1 VGKNPFSRVRQ
12 KSKLENGLK
21 PDGYAK
27 IQTLEHQRPKSRIL
41 EYNPGMR
48 TIEISEKAFQVIER
62 LRRSKGVT
70 RAEALETLVQ
80 EGATIA
86 QANSILDA
94 PNPKMQNRTDDE
106 IMQIA
111 TDAVKQDRRERR
123 R

>member
-1 VGKNPFSRVRQ
+1 
-12 KSKLENGLK
+12 
-21 PDGYAK
+21 
-27 IQTLEHQRPKSRIL
+27 
-41 EYNPGMR
+41 MR

-62 LRRSKGVT
+62 LRRSTGVT

-94 PNPKMQNRTDDE
+94 PNPKMQDRTDDE

-111 TDAVKQDRRERR
+111 TDAVKQDRHERR

>member
-1 VGKNPFSRVRQ
+1 VSKNPNLEGVQ
-12 KSKLENGLK
+12 NSKLEKRLK

-27 IQTLEHQRPKSRIL
+27 VLTFEHQRSKSCIL
-41 EYNPGMR
+41 EYNPAMR

-70 RAEALETLVQ
+70 RTEALETLVQ

-94 PNPKMQNRTDDE
+94 PNPKMQDRTDDE

-123 R
+123 H

>member
-1 VGKNPFSRVRQ
+1 VPEFQAREKVETRRVHEDTDTRTSQ
-12 KSKLENGLK
+12 
-21 PDGYAK
+21 AQ
-27 IQTLEHQRPKSRIL
+27 IRIL
-41 EYNPGMR
+41 EYNPAMR

-62 LRRSKGVT
+62 LRRSTGVT

-94 PNPKMQNRTDDE
+94 PNPKMQDRTDDE

>member
-1 VGKNPFSRVRQ
+1 LSKIPDLEGAPEIHARARVETRRVREGAARGMV
-12 KSKLENGLK
+12 S
-21 PDGYAK
+21 PK
-27 IQTLEHQRPKSRIL
+27 ISRL
-41 EYNPGMR
+41 EYNPTMR

-94 PNPKMQNRTDDE
+94 PNPKMQDRTDDE

>member
-1 VGKNPFSRVRQ
+1 VRQ
-12 KSKLENGLK
+12 KSKLEKGLK
-21 PDGYAK
+21 PDGNAK
-27 IQTLEHQRPKSRIL
+27 ALICSNWFDYWMFKSRIL

-62 LRRSKGVT
+62 LRRSTGVT

-111 TDAVKQDRRERR
+111 TDAVKQDRHERR

>member
-1 VGKNPFSRVRQ
+1 
-12 KSKLENGLK
+12 
-21 PDGYAK
+21 
-27 IQTLEHQRPKSRIL
+27 
-41 EYNPGMR
+41 MR

-86 QANSILDA
+86 QANNILDA
-94 PNPKMQNRTDDE
+94 PNPKMQDRTDDE

-111 TDAVKQDRRERR
+111 TDAVKQDRHERR